1 MGGVFWAPDPEGA
14 EIEGAGEMEG
24 FSARKVTAGTEG
36 LELGLIFAVS
46 VWLRVD
52 FVDVDIEST
61 TGLLRVCVGGRGCC
75 RGGGGGGGG
84 AGAEG
89 FTDL

>member
-1 MGGVFWAPDPEGA
+1 MFWTPDPEGA
-14 EIEGAGEMEG
+14 EIEGAGETVG
-24 FSARKVTAGTEG
+24 LSTRKVTAGTED
-36 LELGLIFAVS
+36 LELGLIFVVS
-46 VWLRVD
+46 DWLRVD

-75 RGGGGGGGG
+75 RGGGGGGGR